1 MPRFSAKSASRLA
14 ECHKDLQAVMNA
26 AIIETDFTVLCG
38 HRGQAEQD
46 AAVAAGKSKL
56 RWPKSKHNAR
66 PSLAVDVAPW
76 PLDWN
81 DRARFK
87 ALAKVILAEAK
98 ALGISLRWG
107 GDWNS
112 DGDDSDG
119 WDLPH
124 FELR

>member
-1 MPRFSAKSASRLA
+1 MPRFSARSASRLA

-26 AIIETDFTVLCG
+26 AILETDFTILCG
-38 HRGQAEQD
+38 HRGKAEQD
-46 AAVAAGKSKL
+46 AAFAKGASKL
-56 RWPKSKHNAR
+56 RWPKSLHNTMPAR
-66 PSLAVDVAPW
+66 AVDVAPW
-76 PLDWN
+76 PIDWN
-81 DRARFK
+81 NRARFK

-98 ALGISLRWG
+98 SLGISLRWG

>member
-1 MPRFSAKSASRLA
+1 MPRFSARSASRLA
-14 ECHKDLQAVMNA
+14 ECHKDLQRVMNA
-26 AIIETDFTVLCG
+26 AIQEVDFTVLCG
-38 HRGQAEQD
+38 HRGKAEQD
-46 AAVAAGKSKL
+46 AAVAAGNSKL
-56 RWPKSKHNAR
+56 RWPKSKHNKK

-76 PLDWN
+76 PIDWN
-81 DRARFK
+81 NRARFK
-87 ALAKVILAEAK
+87 ALAKVILAEAA